1 MENYQMNRSG
11 CRPYNR
17 TCGMMKPSNSS
28 TPNCPCSSRSQ
39 ENMYDHLKHLVPAM
53 AYVPY
58 QNFTSSYD
66 LDYALSVGTIFP
78 QLCKPFCGK
87 RGVRRWW
94 KIRPPSVAACFS
106 RSMKSA
112 SLSTIFFSSWILT
125 RTMRKPW
132 HFLKMFQ
139 TCVSSCWQSMR
150 RTTAHWP

>member
-17 TCGMMKPSNSS
+17 TCGMMNPSSAPHMARRPEPDCSVPSRAVQNNSQQS
-28 TPNCPCSSRSQ
+28 SNCPCSSRSQ

-58 QNFTSSYD
+58 QNFTSAYD

-87 RGVRRWW
+87 RGVRR
-94 KIRPPSVAACFS
+94 
-106 RSMKSA
+106 
-112 SLSTIFFSSWILT
+112 
-125 RTMRKPW
+125 
-132 HFLKMFQ
+132 
-139 TCVSSCWQSMR
+139 
-150 RTTAHWP
+150 

>member
-28 TPNCPCSSRSQ
+28 TPNCPCSFRSQ

-87 RGVRRWW
+87 RGVRR
-94 KIRPPSVAACFS
+94 
-106 RSMKSA
+106 
-112 SLSTIFFSSWILT
+112 
-125 RTMRKPW
+125 
-132 HFLKMFQ
+132 
-139 TCVSSCWQSMR
+139 
-150 RTTAHWP
+150 

>member
-66 LDYALSVGTIFP
+66 DSFSV
-78 QLCKPFCGK
+78 
-87 RGVRRWW
+87 
-94 KIRPPSVAACFS
+94 
-106 RSMKSA
+106 
-112 SLSTIFFSSWILT
+112 FFSV
-125 RTMRKPW
+125 
-132 HFLKMFQ
+132 
-139 TCVSSCWQSMR
+139 CG
-150 RTTAHWP
+150 

>member
-53 AYVPY
+53 SYVPY

-87 RGVRRWW
+87 RGVRR
-94 KIRPPSVAACFS
+94 
-106 RSMKSA
+106 
-112 SLSTIFFSSWILT
+112 
-125 RTMRKPW
+125 
-132 HFLKMFQ
+132 
-139 TCVSSCWQSMR
+139 
-150 RTTAHWP
+150 